1 MGSTT
6 GCLGG
11 LLPIVVEGNELP
23 RFFVGQQLFPDPEE
37 VFAKLSQP
45 FNEAL
50 HFILRPALLYQLGYG
65 LLHQT
70 LESFSCIVAALVKS
84 VKCV

>member
-6 GCLGG
+6 GRLGS
-11 LLPIVVEGNELP
+11 LLPVVVEGNQLS
-23 RFFVGQQLFPDPEE
+23 RLFVGQQLFPDPEE
-37 VFAKLSQP
+37 VFAELSQP

-50 HFILRPALLYQLGYG
+50 HFILRPALLYQFGYR
-65 LLHQT
+65 LFHQT
-70 LESFSCIVAALVKS
+70 LQSLAGVVAALVKS